1 MGSIGGLVCA
11 SGKGHGCGMPWT
23 CSIQEKHGRVFFVV
37 VCTFREHEI
46 AEKIV
51 FIIGNGVWVGRPKG
65 AAFQYVKFRD

>member
-1 MGSIGGLVCA
+1 
-11 SGKGHGCGMPWT
+11 MPWT